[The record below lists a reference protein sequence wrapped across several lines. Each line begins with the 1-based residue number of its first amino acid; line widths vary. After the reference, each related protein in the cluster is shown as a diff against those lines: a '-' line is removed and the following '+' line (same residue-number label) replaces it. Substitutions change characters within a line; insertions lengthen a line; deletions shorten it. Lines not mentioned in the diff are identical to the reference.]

1 MFANLPTPDTFV
13 FDMDGTLLNEHHELA
28 PQTIR
33 ALHELRAR
41 GKHLVIAT
49 GRHFM
54 DIRAYLEQLGGGIA
68 TITCNG
74 ATIHNTAGE
83 LIQRVCLP
91 LAVNEILL
99 PLGEQGGVHL
109 NMYTDSEW
117 LVNALCESMLDAH
130 AQSQFFYRQI
140 PLQEMLTT
148 PALKILFYGE
158 NAKLQQ
164 LKVQIL
170 ATLPVPIHLTFSDEY
185 YLEAMPKNISKG
197 DALKTLV
204 EHLQIPLAN
213 SMAFGDGFND
223 VEMFRTVTHPVVM
236 ENASEKLKQ
245 LFPDALHAQ
254 ANHEDGVAT
263 FLYKHVL

>member
-1 MFANLPTPDTFV
+1 MLEKSQSPSTFV
-13 FDMDGTLLNEHHELA
+13 FDMDGTLLNEHHELS
-28 PQTIR
+28 PLTIR
-33 ALHELRAR
+33 ALNELRER
-41 GKHLVIAT
+41 GNNLVIAT

-54 DIRAYLEQLGGGIA
+54 DIRAYLKQLGGGIA

-74 ATIHNTAGE
+74 ATIHNGDGE
-83 LIQRVCLP
+83 LIKRELLP

-99 PLGEQGGVHL
+99 PLGEQCGVHL

-117 LVNALCESMLDAH
+117 LVNTPCESMLDAH

-158 NAKLQQ
+158 NVILQQ
-164 LKVQIL
+164 LKTQIL
-170 ATLPVPIHLTFSDEY
+170 AALTVPIHLTFSDEY

-204 EHLQIPLAN
+204 EHLQLPLAN

-223 VEMFRTVTHPVVM
+223 VELFRTVTHPVVM
-236 ENASEKLKQ
+236 DNASEKLKQ
-245 LFPDALHAQ
+245 LFPDALRAQ
-254 ANHEDGVAT
+254 ENVADGVAA
-263 FLYKHVL
+263 FLYQHVL

>member
-1 MFANLPTPDTFV
+1 MLAKSQFRTFV
-13 FDMDGTLLNEHHELA
+13 FDMDGTLLNEHHELS
-28 PQTIR
+28 PLTIR
-33 ALHELRAR
+33 ALNELREQ
-41 GKHLVIAT
+41 GHHLVIAT

-54 DIRAYLEQLGGGIA
+54 DIRAYLKQLGGGIA

-74 ATIHNTAGE
+74 ATIHNSDGE
-83 LIQRVCLP
+83 LINRELLP
-91 LAVNEILL
+91 LTVNEILL
-99 PLGEQGGVHL
+99 PLGEKCGAHL

-117 LVNALCESMLDAH
+117 LVNAPCESMLDAH
-130 AQSQFFYRQI
+130 TQSQFFYRQI

-164 LKVQIL
+164 LKAQIL
-170 ATLPVPIHLTFSDEY
+170 ATLSVPIHLTFSDEY

-197 DALKTLV
+197 DALKTLA
-204 EHLQIPLAN
+204 ENLQIPLAN

-223 VEMFRTVTHPVVM
+223 VELFRTVTHPVVM
-236 ENASEKLKQ
+236 DNASEKLKQ

-254 ANHEDGVAT
+254 ANYEDGVAR
-263 FLYKHVL
+263 FLYKQVL